1 MCLLLF
7 FYDIQHN
14 VLFHPRQ
21 PLLLV
26 WTLSDDT
33 RLVRIMPDG
42 HTVLIHYGYCFLY
55 EDDDPSK
62 TTTSAIR
69 LDNSKRYH
77 MIRPTRLLDRDQILK
92 PTVLKYDTAKSLTV
106 VDILNQYGY

>member
-1 MCLLLF
+1 MALCLLLF
-7 FYDIQHN
+7 FYNVHPN
-14 VLFHPRQ
+14 VLFHP

-26 WTLSDDT
+26 WTLSEDT
-33 RLVRIMPDG
+33 RLVRIMPGG

-55 EDDDPSK
+55 EDDNSSK
-62 TTTSAIR
+62 AIR

-77 MIRPTRLLDRDQILK
+77 LIRPTRLLNRDQILK
-92 PTVLKYDTAKSLTV
+92 PTVLKYDVSKSLTV